1 MEIFWGKK
9 IYGCETLLVTV
20 CVCGEPRG
28 IWKNTNYGGGN
39 LQGICVYY
47 VLSDL
52 LGLRFISKMQWLE
65 IVLSEAIVAFP
76 YYILNR

>member
-28 IWKNTNYGGGN
+28 IWKNTNYGGETFKGY
-39 LQGICVYY
+39 VYTM
-47 VLSDL
+47 
-52 LGLRFISKMQWLE
+52 F
-65 IVLSEAIVAFP
+65 
-76 YYILNR
+76 